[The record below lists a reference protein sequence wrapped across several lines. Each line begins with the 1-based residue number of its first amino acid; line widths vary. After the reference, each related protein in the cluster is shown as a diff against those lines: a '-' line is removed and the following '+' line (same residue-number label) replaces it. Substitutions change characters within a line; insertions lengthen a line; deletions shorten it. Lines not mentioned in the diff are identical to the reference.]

1 MKEYF
6 FFSKNKIQQLT
17 FLSLSLLPPFPTDS
31 SRSYA
36 SQNEL
41 IEIELQQKIKT
52 KACSL
57 QIIYELSNDFRNKD
71 IAEGEL

>member
-17 FLSLSLLPPFPTDS
+17 FLSLSLSLSLSLLPPFPTDS

-41 IEIELQQKIKT
+41 IEIELQQKIKQRPV
-52 KACSL
+52 L
-57 QIIYELSNDFRNKD
+57 YR
-71 IAEGEL
+71 